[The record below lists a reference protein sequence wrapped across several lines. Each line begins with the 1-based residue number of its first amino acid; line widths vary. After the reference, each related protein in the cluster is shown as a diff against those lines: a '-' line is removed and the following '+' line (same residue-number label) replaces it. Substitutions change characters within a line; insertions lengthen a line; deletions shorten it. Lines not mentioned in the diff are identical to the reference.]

1 MIVFDQG
8 DLRSLCTLGNLSR
21 CYNDSM
27 ECKHVYMENTIEMD
41 NGGYMIMKT
50 CIDCYD
56 TSGYGFLDKNHEQVY
71 LNTLLH
77 QGELDER

>member
-1 MIVFDQG
+1 
-8 DLRSLCTLGNLSR
+8 
-21 CYNDSM
+21 
-27 ECKHVYMENTIEMD
+27 MENTIEMD